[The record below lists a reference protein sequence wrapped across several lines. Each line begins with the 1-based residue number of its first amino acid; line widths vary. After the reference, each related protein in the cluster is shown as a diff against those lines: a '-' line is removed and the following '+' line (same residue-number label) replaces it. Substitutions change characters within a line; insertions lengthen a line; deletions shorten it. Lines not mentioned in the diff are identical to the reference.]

1 MNIFPA
7 IDLKENKCV
16 RLSKGEDSTSVV
28 FNENPVDQAK
38 YFEDQGCKRLH
49 LVDLDSAFGR
59 NNINNKT
66 IQNIRNSI
74 SIPIQIGGGIR
85 SENIA
90 KRYFDLGADFL
101 IIGSYAVSNSQ
112 EVKNLAENFKQKI
125 YVALDVLKNKIMI
138 KGWVEE
144 SDFTPEKIFKT
155 YDESNIRGYVLTDIE
170 KDGMLTGLNQK
181 MISTNVFLTKKKLIV
196 GGGLKNNLDLEQL
209 RNIKSDNLEGVIVGK
224 SFYVGNIDLKEAQK
238 ILDEN
243 A

>member
-16 RLSKGEDSTSVV
+16 RLIKGEESTSIV

-38 YFEDQGCKRLH
+38 YFEDQGCSRLH

-66 IQNIRNSI
+66 IQNIRNAI

-85 SENIA
+85 SENVA
-90 KRYFDLGADFL
+90 KNYFGLGVDFL

-112 EVKNLAENFKQKI
+112 EVKNLAEKFKHKI
-125 YVALDVLKNKIMI
+125 YVALDVLNNKIMI

-144 SDFTPEKIFKT
+144 SNFTPEKIFQT
-155 YDESNIRGYVLTDIE
+155 YDESSIRGYVLTDIE

-181 MISTNVFLTKKKLIV
+181 MISVNISLTNKKLIV

-209 RNIKSDNLEGVIVGK
+209 KKIKSDNLEGVIAGK
-224 SFYVGNIDLKEAQK
+224 SFYVGSIDLKEAQK
-238 ILDEN
+238 ILDGN

>member
-1 MNIFPA
+1 VKIFPA

-28 FNENPVDQAK
+28 FNANPVDQAK
-38 YFEDQGCKRLH
+38 YFEDQGCSRLH

-59 NNINNKT
+59 NDINNKT
-66 IQNIRNSI
+66 IHNIRNAI

-90 KRYFDLGADFL
+90 KSYFNLGADFL
-101 IIGSYAVSNSQ
+101 IIGSYSVSNSQ
-112 EVKNLAENFKQKI
+112 EVKNLAENFKHKI
-125 YVALDVLKNKIMI
+125 YVALDVLNNKIMI

-144 SDFTPEKIFKT
+144 SDFTPEKIFQT

-170 KDGMLTGLNQK
+170 KDGMLTGLNQR
-181 MISTNVFLTKKKLIV
+181 MILANVFLTHKKLIV

-209 RNIKSDNLEGVIVGK
+209 RKIKSNNLEGVIAGK

-238 ILDEN
+238 ILDGN

>member
-1 MNIFPA
+1 VKIFPA

-16 RLSKGEDSTSVV
+16 RLSKGDDNTSVV
-28 FNENPVDQAK
+28 FNQNPVEQAM

-66 IQNIRNSI
+66 IQNIRNAI

-90 KRYFDLGADFL
+90 KSYFDLGADFL
-101 IIGSYAVSNSQ
+101 IIGSYAVSNTQ

-125 YVALDVLKNKIMI
+125 YIALDVLNNKIMI

-144 SDFTPEKIFKT
+144 SDFTPEKIFQT
-155 YDESNIRGYVLTDIE
+155 YDQSSIRGYVLTDIE

-181 MISTNVFLTKKKLIV
+181 MISTNVFLTHKKLIV
-196 GGGLKNNLDLEQL
+196 GGGLKNNLDLERL
-209 RNIKSDNLEGVIVGK
+209 RNIKSANLEGVIAGK

-238 ILDEN
+238 VLDGN
-243 A
+243 V

>member
-1 MNIFPA
+1 VKIFPA

-16 RLSKGEDSTSVV
+16 RLSKGEDNTSVV
-28 FNENPVDQAK
+28 FNENPVEQAK

-59 NNINNKT
+59 ININNRT
-66 IQNIRNSI
+66 IQNIRNTI

-90 KRYFDLGADFL
+90 KSYFDLGADFL

-125 YVALDVLKNKIMI
+125 YVAIDVLENKVMI

-144 SDFTPEKIFKT
+144 SDFTPENIFQT
-155 YDESNIRGYVLTDIE
+155 YDQSSIRGYVLTDIE

-181 MISTNVFLTKKKLIV
+181 MILANASLTHKKLIV

-209 RNIKSDNLEGVIVGK
+209 RKTKSNNLEGVIAGK

-238 ILDEN
+238 ILDGN